1 MPRSVHELIETLDD
15 ASGAGE
21 DAKDELIAR
30 GVEIVPE
37 LAARVGTL
45 GRFGKLTAI
54 EVFEVFRDQRAC
66 PALLEL
72 LADDAE
78 TVVEWS
84 ASALGVLRRHDAI
97 GPLRDV
103 WSRAVAAQVPPDWT
117 GPVSFRRALTDLGA
131 RQPVVPSLTARLLQQ
146 ENDSEMQLVPSAH
159 LAAVVEDLADHDQLS
174 SASRCGASLKTATS
188 TGERAVTRSGTSTGQ
203 LAGWTAS
210 QRRDEQRS
218 TLPPWSLLSFSSASE
233 WVDESD
239 LAAGLR
245 AGRER

>member
-1 MPRSVHELIETLDD
+1 MPLSVDELIEALDD

-45 GRFGKLTAI
+45 GGFGKLTAI
-54 EVFEVFRDQRAC
+54 EAFEALKDQRAC

-72 LADDAE
+72 LADDDE

-84 ASALGVLRRHDAI
+84 ASALGVLRCHDAI

-117 GPVSFRRALTDLGA
+117 GPVALRRALTDLGA

-159 LAAVVEDLADHDQLS
+159 LAAVVEDLADHDQVVLGFTLWHVAEDGHLHWTDS
-174 SASRCGASLKTATS
+174 RHAEWDFDWSARWMDSVAAARQAALDAAATVAP
-188 TGERAVTRSGTSTGQ
+188 R
-203 LAGWTAS
+203 
-210 QRRDEQRS
+210 
-218 TLPPWSLLSFSSASE
+218 LLVHIE
-233 WVDESD
+233 WVDETD

-245 AGRER
+245 TGA